1 MAEEIL
7 AKESASQGGGALP
20 PLPPDALIIVPVRN
34 TVLFPGL
41 VLPITLGR
49 PKSVAAAQQA
59 VRDQRQVGILLQRAA
74 EVDDPAAIDM
84 HRMGTLANILRFIT
98 APDGTHHVV
107 CQGEQRFQ
115 IVEYLSG
122 WPFMVAR
129 VLQIPEPESRSSEIE
144 ARFVNLKGQAVEAI
158 QLLPQVPADLLAAI
172 QSIETPS
179 ALADL
184 ATAYM
189 DVKPEEKQ
197 EILETVDITARMD
210 KVSRMLAHRIEVL
223 RLSQEIGRQTKAAL
237 DERQREVLLR
247 EQMAAIQRQLG
258 EGEEGKAAEI
268 AELDKAIS
276 NAGMPKEV
284 EDQARKELRRLQKMP
299 EAAGEYGM
307 VRTYLDWLIE
317 LPWKL
322 PEEKPIDIKEARKV
336 LDDDHYD
343 LDKIKRRIIE
353 FLAVRKLA
361 PQGKAPIL
369 CFVGPPGVGKTSLGQ
384 SIARAMDRKFVR
396 VSLGGVHDEA
406 EIRGHRRTY
415 IGALPG
421 NIIQAIRKAGSRN
434 CVMMLDEIDKLG
446 AGFHGDPG
454 AALLEV
460 LDPEQN
466 NTFRDNYLAVPF
478 DLSRVVF
485 ITTANML
492 DTIPGPLRDRMEIIS
507 LAGYTADEKLEI
519 AHRYLVKRQMEANG
533 LKPGQ
538 VEIDDAAIRDIIQNY
553 TREAGVRS
561 LERHIGQVLRNAAVR
576 IAEGGSGPIR
586 ITRDDLVPI
595 LGAPRFENEVA
606 MRTSVPGVATG
617 LAWTPVGGDILFI
630 EATRIPGSGKLI
642 LTGQLGDVMKES
654 AQAALSIVK
663 NRAAALGIDPKRFEK
678 SDIHVHVPAGAI
690 PKDGPSA
697 GVGHVHGAHLA
708 DDRAHHPQRHRHDW
722 RDQLARAGAARGRH
736 QGKGCR
742 RAFGRHPPRHAAGAQ
757 SPRLRR
763 HSRDRAQGDGV
774 RLARARRAG
783 GGGGAGAGAALRQG
797 PCHRAS
803 ARRRRGVANT
813 SPWRGEVAAQSAAGG
828 GDGPNVFNAVRVFIA
843 AITPPRALRAR
854 PSPSRGG

>member
-1 MAEEIL
+1 MVADLEIQ
-7 AKESASQGGGALP
+7 AKEGAGSGALP
-20 PLPPDALIIVPVRN
+20 PLPSDALIIVPVRN

-49 PKSVAAAQQA
+49 PKSIAAAQQA
-59 VRDQRQVGILLQRAA
+59 VRDQRQVGILLQRDA
-74 EVDDPAAIDM
+74 EVADPTQIDM
-84 HRMGTLANILRFIT
+84 HRMGTVANIVRYIT
-98 APDGTHHVV
+98 APDGTHHLI
-107 CQGEQRFQ
+107 CQGEERFQ
-115 IVEYLSG
+115 VTEYLNG
-122 WPFMVAR
+122 WPFLVAR
-129 VLQIPEPESRSSEIE
+129 VLQIPEPASDTSEIE
-144 ARFVNLKGQAVEAI
+144 ARFVNLKAQAVEAI
-158 QLLPQVPADLLAAI
+158 QLLPQVPPDLLAAM
-172 QSIETPS
+172 QSIDSPA

-184 ATAYM
+184 AIAYM

-197 EILETVDITARMD
+197 EILETVDLAARMD
-210 KVSRMLAHRIEVL
+210 KVSRLLGHRIEVL
-223 RLSQEIGRQTKAAL
+223 RLSQEIGRQTKTAL
-237 DERQREVLLR
+237 DERQREALLR

-258 EGEEGKAAEI
+258 EGDEGKAAEM
-268 AELDKAIS
+268 AELDAAIS
-276 NAGMPKEV
+276 KAGMPKEI
-284 EDQARKELRRLQKMP
+284 EDQARKELRRLQRMP

-317 LPWKL
+317 LPWSL
-322 PEEKPIDIKEARKV
+322 PEEKPIDIAEARRV
-336 LDDDHYD
+336 LDEDHYD

-353 FLAVRKLA
+353 YLAVRKLA

-446 AGFHGDPG
+446 AGIQGDPG

-492 DTIPGPLRDRMEIIS
+492 DTVPGPLRDRMEIIS

-519 AHRYLVKRQMEANG
+519 AHRYLVRRQMEANG

-538 VEIDDAAIRDIIQNY
+538 VEIADDAIRDIVQNY
-553 TREAGVRS
+553 TREAGVRN
-561 LERHIGQVLRNAAVR
+561 LERQIGQVLRNAAVR
-576 IAEGGSGPIR
+576 IAEGQSGPIR
-586 ITRDDLVPI
+586 ITREEVAAI
-595 LGAPRFENEVA
+595 LGAPRFESETA

-630 EATRIPGSGKLI
+630 EATRIPGSGRLI

-663 NRAAALGIDPKRFEK
+663 NRAAALGIDAGRFEK
-678 SDIHVHVPAGAI
+678 SDIHVHVPAGAT

-697 GVGHVHGAHLA
+697 GVAMFMALTSLMTDRTIRSDTAMTGEISLRGLVLPVGGIKEKVVAAHSAGIKRVMLPARNRRDYDDIPEIARNQMEFIWLERVEEAVAAALEPAKPAEKVPPAAPQLA
-708 DDRAHHPQRHRHDW
+708 DA
-722 RDQLARAGAARGRH
+722 
-736 QGKGCR
+736 
-742 RAFGRHPPRHAAGAQ
+742 
-757 SPRLRR
+757 
-763 HSRDRAQGDGV
+763 
-774 RLARARRAG
+774 
-783 GGGGAGAGAALRQG
+783 
-797 PCHRAS
+797 
-803 ARRRRGVANT
+803 VA
-813 SPWRGEVAAQSAAGG
+813 
-828 GDGPNVFNAVRVFIA
+828 
-843 AITPPRALRAR
+843 
-854 PSPSRGG
+854 

>member
-1 MAEEIL
+1 VADNEML
-7 AKESASQGGGALP
+7 AKNGTSEGTGEQTNLP

-41 VLPITLGR
+41 VLPITVGR
-49 PKSVAAAQQA
+49 AKSIAAAQQA

-74 EVDDPAAIDM
+74 DIADPSPLDM
-84 HRMGTLANILRFIT
+84 HRMGTIANIVRYIT
-98 APDGTHHVV
+98 APDGSHHLV

-122 WPFMVAR
+122 WPFFVAR
-129 VLQIPEPESRSSEIE
+129 VLRVPEPEAGSAEIE
-144 ARFVNLKGQAVEAI
+144 ARFVNLKAQTFEAI
-158 QLLPQVPADLLAAI
+158 QLLPQAPPELLAAV

-184 ATAYM
+184 AVAYM

-197 EILETVDITARMD
+197 EILETVDMSVRID

-258 EGEEGKAAEI
+258 EGEEGKAAEM
-268 AELDKAIS
+268 AELDKAIT
-276 NAGMPKEV
+276 NAGMPKDI
-284 EDQARKELRRLQKMP
+284 EDQARKELRRLQRMP

-322 PEEKPIDIKEARKV
+322 PDEKPIDIAQARRI
-336 LDDDHYD
+336 LDEDHYD
-343 LDKIKRRIIE
+343 LEKIKRRIVE
-353 FLAVRKLA
+353 YLAVRKLA

-384 SIARAMDRKFVR
+384 SIARAMERKFVR

-421 NIIQAIRKAGSRN
+421 NIIQGIRKAGTRN

-446 AGFHGDPG
+446 AGIQGDPG

-466 NTFRDNYLAVPF
+466 NTFRDNYLGLPF

-519 AHRYLVKRQMEANG
+519 AHRYLVRRQMEANG

-538 VEIDDAAIRDIIQNY
+538 VDLADEAIRDIIQNY
-553 TREAGVRS
+553 TREAGVRN
-561 LERHIGQVLRNAAVR
+561 LERLIGQALRFAAVR

-586 ITRDDLVPI
+586 IARGDLAAI
-595 LGAPRFENEVA
+595 LGPPQFESETA
-606 MRTSVPGVATG
+606 MRLSVPGVATG

-630 EATRIPGSGKLI
+630 EATRVPGSGRLI

-663 NRAAALGIDPKRFEK
+663 NRAAALGIDASRFEK

-697 GVGHVHGAHLA
+697 GVAMFMALVSLMTDRTVRSDTAMTGEISLRGLVLPVGGIKEKVVGAHRAGIKRIMLPARNRKDYDDIPEIARKQIEFIWLDRVEEAVANALEPKKAA
-708 DDRAHHPQRHRHDW
+708 DSPGSVP
-722 RDQLARAGAARGRH
+722 QLAGAEA
-736 QGKGCR
+736 
-742 RAFGRHPPRHAAGAQ
+742 
-757 SPRLRR
+757 
-763 HSRDRAQGDGV
+763 
-774 RLARARRAG
+774 
-783 GGGGAGAGAALRQG
+783 
-797 PCHRAS
+797 
-803 ARRRRGVANT
+803 
-813 SPWRGEVAAQSAAGG
+813 
-828 GDGPNVFNAVRVFIA
+828 
-843 AITPPRALRAR
+843 
-854 PSPSRGG
+854 